1 MGGPSTGGV
10 SVKGVSVAGVSV
22 LGVSVLGVSVRA
34 VTGVLSVLEPRG
46 EGESHRAS
54 DGSRVEAAVGSDG
67 SRVASSRC
75 AERRG
80 DLSVA
85 LSLLLARLPKVPLA
99 KLALAK
105 LALPTPL
112 PPKLALPKLA
122 LPKLALPKLALL
134 SPPLSGFRAERRRGV
149 LRSSNE
155 RWSACSL

>member
-46 EGESHRAS
+46 EGESHRA
-54 DGSRVEAAVGSDG
+54 SDG

-122 LPKLALPKLALL
+122 LPKLALL